1 MVRGELLRCIEK
13 NGDGAC
19 GVSEVVSLSA
29 RPPLVGTSIPSFV
42 ALDFVVSGKEI
53 QELSMS
59 SMKKGAVLI
68 LTTIDS
74 LLKGGEEGGEGG
86 GGGGE
91 GGENGDMEKEN
102 DMEVEEDGEEGGEVP
117 MQHVATTHGIGLTRI
132 SVVQDIMDEDGNSYF
147 DQRRL
152 DRNDFRGQTRTI
164 RVHLPPDQYSK
175 DIKSGISNYSFRHV
189 LLGHDDVRT
198 TYHLVRRLG
207 IMALNV
213 SSKIGGGVPP
223 LPAWLRETIVQG
235 RLMPTEMSIS
245 TDRDSKYD
253 LSKTFRSLKQVQ
265 TYLEFVKSK
274 KSGGGGG
281 GNGSDSGSGG
291 SGITYEDEDDEKE
304 VTNNDQKKFQTR
316 FLLPSRRVEV
326 YYSDVQNNVNGGG
339 GGSMSSNNNNY
350 NKTYNLPDLD
360 SEQVHFVLSCLTSKD
375 GLTILRGGPGSGKSE
390 AVAHL
395 VAALSRHPDER
406 VLLLS
411 PTVGSVDR
419 LLSKLERGHNLKP
432 RHLLRIGGSGH
443 GYGNFG
449 PYGRREHCQRRQRQ
463 ILSRVSILS
472 ESLGV
477 TEHGVQFTCETAG
490 HFYSVHVHSRINIFL
505 TKLEMNGGAINP
517 FEKYFQ
523 QIQRGS
529 RGSGSGS
536 GVSSSE
542 RIIQQM
548 DQMTEMFDELRDYSP
563 FEWMPFARHQI
574 SYLETTLSKVV
585 GASIDDMVRT
595 LYKYDDD
602 KDVDGNSSSGPSFT
616 TIVVDGASHV
626 SEAAL
631 AVILAY
637 NRNKTRRIVLTGDLN
652 TSTVVPSSFSRATSD
667 ALYVGAKMNTNLFQ
681 RLTRAAFVLGGGGSG
696 SGGGG
701 GSSGGNAHTLST
713 HHRSR
718 PGVLDLYKWRYNST
732 TMTMTSNSG
741 GIQQKKKYLANTGLR
756 YVSQFINVN
765 EGNELSCP
773 LGGYQNLEEAEY
785 VVSMYQ
791 YLRLLGHPGR
801 SIVILTTYEEQSN
814 LIKDIMNLRCVD
826 SPHFGKPNDVTVSLY
841 LNIYI
846 YFIS

>member
-53 QELSMS
+53 EELSMS

-74 LLKGGEEGGEGG
+74 LLKGGEGEN
-86 GGGGE
+86 
-91 GGENGDMEKEN
+91 GENGDME
-102 DMEVEEDGEEGGEVP
+102 VEEEGDGEDGEEVP
-117 MQHVATTHGIGLTRI
+117 MHHVATTHGIGLTRI

-175 DIKSGISNYSFRHV
+175 DIKSGITNYSFRHV

-235 RLMPTEMSIS
+235 RLMPTEMSLS

-253 LSKTFRSLKQVQ
+253 MSKTFRSLKQVQ

-274 KSGGGGG
+274 KSDGGD
-281 GNGSDSGSGG
+281 GSGSGSGSGSGGSGG

-304 VTNNDQKKFQTR
+304 VTNNDSKQFQTR

-326 YYSDVQNNVNGGG
+326 YYSDVQNNVNGSS
-339 GGSMSSNNNNY
+339 SMSSNNNN

-419 LLSKLERGHNLKP
+419 LLSKLERGHQVKP
-432 RHLLRIGGSGH
+432 RHLLRMGGSGH
-443 GYGNFG
+443 GYGHFG

-490 HFYSVHVHSRINIFL
+490 HFYSVHVHPRINIFL
-505 TKLEMNGGAINP
+505 TNLEINGGAMNP

-529 RGSGSGS
+529 GGKR
-536 GVSSSE
+536 SSSE
-542 RIIQQM
+542 QIIQQM
-548 DQMTEMFDELRDYSP
+548 DQMTEMFHELRDYSP

-637 NRNKTRRIVLTGDLN
+637 NRNKTRRVVLTGDLN

-681 RLTRAAFVLGGGGSG
+681 RLTRAAFVLGGGD
-696 SGGGG
+696 GGGG
-701 GSSGGNAHTLST
+701 GGGGNAHTLST

-718 PGVLDLYKWRYNST
+718 PGVLDLYKWRYKST

-741 GIQQKKKYLANTGLR
+741 GSQQKKKYLANTGLR

-765 EGNELSCP
+765 EGHELSCP

-814 LIKDIMNLRCVD
+814 LMKDIMNLRCVD
-826 SPHFGKPNDVTVSLY
+826 SPHFGKPNDVTVS
-841 LNIYI
+841 
-846 YFIS
+846 FS